1 MGKATILGSK
11 DLNLAPGQYRVRIE
25 KSDSRV
31 AATNEQIDQELTIL
45 DNIIPER
52 YSSYS
57 DAIRAHKTA
66 ESDLDAIVRQSIE
79 SPDAD
84 HSAKIN
90 SATTAERTAYTN
102 LIKAKS
108 QYQAVVLKQQALQNK
123 RSYLNNQITED
134 IRTVWCADCQKSLS
148 GEVATMEIPGTDQ
161 IIMIRP
167 GGADGSGS
175 EYSVSRDGQLRSVA
189 SMSSAEVVWNYTM
202 LPGWQKWKPI
212 YRLGKI
218 TNRPPGASKCSV
230 LLDQYS
236 TVQGLATDVE
246 RQLHNVPMI
255 YKNRDD
261 GGPYVVGDR
270 VVIEFYNQNHESPR
284 VIGYEEYP
292 CTTTTLTT
300 TTTTLTVTTTTT
312 TSLEIMYTQDYTGAI
327 LTYDAD
333 AGSFIGPMGNTP
345 YCPGYP
351 PCTFRGLATTGTKL
365 IQCALFHRK
374 LLVLNIST
382 GAVEDIYTD
391 AYAAV
396 FGSPPPAY
404 PTGAWKGILDI
415 GYDPSSGD
423 LVTVMG
429 DPPYDI
435 QGYLVIH
442 DGTSDTISTSGHVFT
457 TTGYQVSPHSV
468 TVVDGDIIVYATR
481 TIDPGSGSYLIT
493 MNGMSL
499 TPKSTIS
506 WPIAYRYNHITSHN
520 GNLIGTAI
528 LADPKHIVLHSGL
541 TPTVLGS
548 FYLSYDPVGIAV
560 YDP

>member
-31 AATNEQIDQELTIL
+31 ATTNEQIDQELTIL
-45 DNIIPER
+45 DDIIPER

-57 DAIRAHKTA
+57 DAIKAHKTA
-66 ESDLDAIVRQSIE
+66 ESDLDAVVRQSIE

-90 SATTAERTAYTN
+90 SATIAERTAYTN

-108 QYQAVVLKQQALQNK
+108 RYQAVVLKQQALQNK

-189 SMSSAEVVWNYTM
+189 SMSSAEAAWNYTM

-270 VVIEFYNQNHESPR
+270 VVVEFYNQNWEAPR

-292 CTTTTLTT
+292 CTTTTAPPITP
-300 TTTTLTVTTTTT
+300 
-312 TSLEIMYTQDYTGAI
+312 IIYTHGSSGAV
-327 LTYDAD
+327 LKYYVDTREL
-333 AGSFIGPMGNTP
+333 IGEQGNDI

-351 PCTFRGLATTGTKL
+351 PCVFSGLTNTSTHL
-365 IQCALFHRK
+365 IQGALYHRK
-374 LLVLNIST
+374 IVTINIDTNEVDAIYSDGFDDAFGFSRSPYPTHATWGIHDLCYDQVSGNLIST
-382 GAVEDIYTD
+382 IYRPYTD
-391 AYAAV
+391 SSGRIIVYSGISDTVIYSSELPRAGDLSWAYAPYAITVINGNLVVLAV
-396 FGSPPPAY
+396 KIQYAPLTITTYLLIMDGLTTTVTNAILWPDAY
-404 PTGAWKGILDI
+404 RYSCITHYDGNII
-415 GYDPSSGD
+415 G
-423 LVTVMG
+423 TR
-429 DPPYDI
+429 I
-435 QGYLVIH
+435 QGDQYKIYIH
-442 DGTSDTISTSGHVFT
+442 DGI
-457 TTGYQVSPHSV
+457 
-468 TVVDGDIIVYATR
+468 
-481 TIDPGSGSYLIT
+481 
-493 MNGMSL
+493 
-499 TPKSTIS
+499 
-506 WPIAYRYNHITSHN
+506 
-520 GNLIGTAI
+520 
-528 LADPKHIVLHSGL
+528 
-541 TPTVLGS
+541 TPTITDS
-548 FYLSYDPVGIAV
+548 IDIDYTAWGITI
-560 YDP
+560 